1 MSMIFSSVLQIPSLT
16 TASDGSLQLF
26 QKKKHLIVYLT
37 WKMRGRISL
46 FGCYQKMFLLA
57 HYHSE

>member
-26 QKKKHLIVYLT
+26 QKKKT
-37 WKMRGRISL
+37 FDSL
-46 FGCYQKMFLLA
+46 LDLENERKNQPVWLLSKDVLA
-57 HYHSE
+57 CTLSF

>member
-26 QKKKHLIVYLT
+26 QKEKAFD
-37 WKMRGRISL
+37 SL
-46 FGCYQKMFLLA
+46 LDLENERKNQPVWLLSKDVLA
-57 HYHSE
+57 RTLSF